1 MVQNHQIMH
10 TCLRGRQLCQ
20 IMHTC
25 LRGRQLLLKHKTCK
39 QFRPG
44 EILVKHNADLPDVYF
59 DILAVVHR
67 NQLPRRGCMY
77 KHIVVSEWDIYVL
90 KLHYMWKQ
98 DKNPR
103 EIISVLKL
111 HNMWKQVKN
120 PREIIS
126 VLKLHYMWKQD
137 KNPREIISVLKLHN
151 MWKQVNIPREII
163 SVLKLHN
170 RWKQVKNPR
179 EIISVLKLHNMWKQV
194 KIPREIT
201 VTAIVY
207 VQQAIDYSW
216 YKTTNYSTFKN
227 VLFKYKKNLNNII
240 LLMVY

>member
-111 HNMWKQVKN
+111 HNMWKQVK
-120 PREIIS
+120 
-126 VLKLHYMWKQD
+126 
-137 KNPREIISVLKLHN
+137 
-151 MWKQVNIPREII
+151 
-163 SVLKLHN
+163 
-170 RWKQVKNPR
+170 
-179 EIISVLKLHNMWKQV
+179 
-194 KIPREIT
+194 IPREIT

-227 VLFKYKKNLNNII
+227 VLFKYKKNLNNTI

>member
-111 HNMWKQVKN
+111 HNMWKQVK
-120 PREIIS
+120 
-126 VLKLHYMWKQD
+126 
-137 KNPREIISVLKLHN
+137 
-151 MWKQVNIPREII
+151 
-163 SVLKLHN
+163 
-170 RWKQVKNPR
+170 
-179 EIISVLKLHNMWKQV
+179 
-194 KIPREIT
+194 IPREIT

>member
-126 VLKLHYMWKQD
+126 VLKLH
-137 KNPREIISVLKLHN
+137 
-151 MWKQVNIPREII
+151 
-163 SVLKLHN
+163 
-170 RWKQVKNPR
+170 
-179 EIISVLKLHNMWKQV
+179 NMWKQV

-227 VLFKYKKNLNNII
+227 VLFKYKKNLNNTI

>member
-111 HNMWKQVKN
+111 HNMWKQV
-120 PREIIS
+120 
-126 VLKLHYMWKQD
+126 
-137 KNPREIISVLKLHN
+137 
-151 MWKQVNIPREII
+151 NIPREII

-227 VLFKYKKNLNNII
+227 VLFKYKKNLNNTI

>member
-90 KLHYMWKQ
+90 KFHYMWKQ
-98 DKNPR
+98 D
-103 EIISVLKL
+103 
-111 HNMWKQVKN
+111 
-120 PREIIS
+120 
-126 VLKLHYMWKQD
+126 
-137 KNPREIISVLKLHN
+137 
-151 MWKQVNIPREII
+151 
-163 SVLKLHN
+163 
-170 RWKQVKNPR
+170 KNPR

-227 VLFKYKKNLNNII
+227 VLFKYKKNLNNTI